1 MTRISREMG
10 VTFTIHYENYRESA
24 KLFVSSKILSGLG
37 SVASQEIGEL
47 VNTWVQRPGQHR
59 VSTSVRITHHEQY
72 LQASSFHA
80 ASDGASPSLVLVRAR
95 SRGSGTR
102 SLETT

>member
-1 MTRISREMG
+1 MVSGDENIKRNGSD
-10 VTFTIHYENYRESA
+10 FYHYENYRES
-24 KLFVSSKILSGLG
+24 KILSDLG